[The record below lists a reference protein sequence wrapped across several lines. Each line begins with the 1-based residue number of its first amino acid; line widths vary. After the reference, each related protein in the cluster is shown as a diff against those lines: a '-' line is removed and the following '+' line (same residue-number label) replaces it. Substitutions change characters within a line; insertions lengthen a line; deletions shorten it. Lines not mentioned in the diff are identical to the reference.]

1 MGFSRLTGLVLKLI
15 KVKEWMKGCKLGKK
29 AMGLDTVELITDTE
43 AFFNISIPNIEAE
56 HCSTV
61 GELTACVCRHLAL
74 QEGPSVLQQNWM
86 ELLRTIIPAGG
97 TEPVA
102 AWVACDDKAM
112 FERIGAVM
120 GMHVFL
126 PEKRHR
132 LYKWEELTTDQFL
145 LAILAANFRQV
156 VHVADSVY
164 AVRVA
169 VTGITAEKAGEDCYA
184 IRPEDSFTSDLGL
197 D

>member
-1 MGFSRLTGLVLKLI
+1 
-15 KVKEWMKGCKLGKK
+15 
-29 AMGLDTVELITDTE
+29 MGLDTVELITDTE
-43 AFFNISIPNIEAE
+43 AFFNISIPNNEAE
-56 HCSTV
+56 HCTTV

-86 ELLRTIIPAGG
+86 DLLRTIIPAGG

-132 LYKWEELTTDQFL
+132 LYKWEELTVEQFL
-145 LAILAANFRQV
+145 LGILATNFRQV
-156 VHVADSVY
+156 IHKNDTAY

-169 VTGITAEKAGEDCYA
+169 VTGITLNKTGEDCYA
-184 IRPEDSFTSDLGL
+184 IRPEHRFTSDLGL